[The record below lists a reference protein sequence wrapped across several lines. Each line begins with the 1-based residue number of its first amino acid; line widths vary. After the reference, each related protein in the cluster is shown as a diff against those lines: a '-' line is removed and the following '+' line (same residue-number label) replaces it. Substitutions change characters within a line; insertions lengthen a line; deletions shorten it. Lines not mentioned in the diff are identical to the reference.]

1 MYVCMCAYVAVTFLA
16 SEMHKITNNILQVYE
31 NITTYYTFRV
41 RVVSYNGKWTP

>member
-1 MYVCMCAYVAVTFLA
+1 MYVCMCAYVVVIFLA
-16 SEMHKITNNILQVYE
+16 SEMHTITNNILQVYE